1 MLGDLFVDLL
11 IDRLALWQELT
22 VDYAEILWRLLHEVR
37 FEGVESI
44 KKGRNDGAEG
54 HPRRILPAVYKHVAE
69 KAG

>member
-1 MLGDLFVDLL
+1 MLRDFFVVLL

-22 VDYAEILWRLLHEVR
+22 MDNAEILRHLLHEIR

-54 HPRRILPAVYKHVAE
+54 HPRRILPAMHMIVAE